1 MLVSKLLMPTL
12 RQLPSDAQ
20 VISHQL
26 MLKAGLIRKLASGI
40 YTYLPL
46 GLRVIKKI
54 SAIIESEMNKA
65 GAQEVLMPMVQPC
78 ELWKESGRFNNY
90 GAELLRFKD
99 RKDTWFCLGPTH
111 EEVITALVK
120 ENIQSYKNLPINL
133 YQIQTK
139 FRDEIRPRFGLMRGR
154 EFIMKDAY
162 SFCIDKASQDEI
174 YQKMWHAYNA
184 IFNRCGLD
192 FRAVKADTG
201 SIGGDLSHEF
211 QVLANSGEDA
221 IATCTSCNHAANV
234 ELAFIKEENSTYQLS
249 NLNYKEV
256 NTPNTKTIDS
266 VCEYLNMSA
275 LKSIK
280 SLALKLD
287 GKLALVI
294 LRGDHNLSETKLKNL
309 LKITNIEIAS
319 EEEVQDFIG
328 PCGFLGA
335 INTKS
340 SVRILADNSLKNS
353 TEMAMGANKID
364 THFLNID
371 VNRDIKAEFGDFRE
385 AQAKDL
391 CINCGGTYEIVRGIE
406 VGHIFYL
413 GKKYSNAFNLV
424 LQNENLE
431 NVALEMGCYGIGV
444 GRTAAACIEQNHDEK
459 GIIWP
464 AALAPYQVHLV
475 SLGNDESIKNAC
487 MQVYENL
494 QNSNIEV
501 LFDDRDERIGVK
513 LNDADLLGCP
523 IRLSIGKKSLQDN
536 SMELVIRKD
545 LAKPLEII
553 KLNDDYAS
561 KIKELLK
568 KL

>member
-1 MLVSKLLMPTL
+1 MLMSKLLMPTM
-12 RQLPSDAQ
+12 RQMPSDAQ

-26 MLKAGLIRKLASGI
+26 MLKAGLIRKVASGI

-46 GLRVIKKI
+46 GLKVIKKL
-54 SAIIESEMNKA
+54 SAIVESEMNKA
-65 GAQEVLMPMVQPC
+65 GAQELLMPMVQPC
-78 ELWKESGRFNNY
+78 ELWQESGRFTQY
-90 GAELLRFKD
+90 GPELLRFKD
-99 RKDTWFCLGPTH
+99 RKETWFCLGPTH
-111 EEVITALVK
+111 EEVITALVR
-120 ENIQSYKNLPINL
+120 ENIQSYKNLPLNL

-174 YQKMWHAYNA
+174 YQKMWQAYNN
-184 IFNRCGLD
+184 IFNRCGLK

-221 IATCTSCNHAANV
+221 IASCTSCNHAANV
-234 ELAFIKEENSTYQLS
+234 ELAFIKEENLAYQLS
-249 NLNYKEV
+249 NLDYKEV
-256 NTPNTKTIDS
+256 TTPNTKTIDS
-266 VCEYLNMSA
+266 VCEYLNLPA
-275 LKSIK
+275 QKSIK

-309 LKITNIEIAS
+309 LKINSIELAS
-319 EEEVQDFIG
+319 EEEVQNFIG

-353 TEMAMGANKID
+353 TEMIMGANKID

-371 VNRDIKAEFGDFRE
+371 VTRDIKAEFGDFRE

-391 CINCGGTYEIVRGIE
+391 CINCGHSYEILRGIE

-413 GKKYSNAFNLV
+413 GQKYSKAFNLT
-424 LQNENLE
+424 LQNESGQNTL
-431 NVALEMGCYGIGV
+431 LEMGCYGIGI
-444 GRTAAACIEQNHDEK
+444 GRTVAACVEQNHDEK

-464 AALAPYQVHLV
+464 AALAPYQV
-475 SLGNDESIKNAC
+475 SLLAMSNDEEIKNAC
-487 MQVYENL
+487 LKIYNTL
-494 QNSNIEV
+494 QNAGLEV
-501 LFDDRDERIGVK
+501 LFDEREERAGVK
-513 LNDADLLGCP
+513 FNDADLLGCP
-523 IRLSIGKKSLQDN
+523 IRICVGKKSLAN
-536 SMELVIRKD
+536 GEMEVFVRKNLGD
-545 LAKPLEII
+545 GATNISLQSDYITSI
-553 KLNDDYAS
+553 KN
-561 KIKELLK
+561 LLK
-568 KL
+568 

>member
-1 MLVSKLLMPTL
+1 MLMSKLLMPTM
-12 RQLPSDAQ
+12 RQMPSDAQ
-20 VISHQL
+20 IISHQL
-26 MLKAGLIRKLASGI
+26 MLKAGLIRKVASGI

-46 GLRVIKKI
+46 GLKVIKKL
-54 SAIIESEMNKA
+54 SAIVESEMNKA
-65 GAQEVLMPMVQPC
+65 GAQELLMPMVQPC
-78 ELWKESGRFNNY
+78 ELWEESGRFTKY
-90 GAELLRFKD
+90 GPELLRFKD
-99 RKDTWFCLGPTH
+99 RKETWFCLGPTH
-111 EEVITALVK
+111 EEVITALVR
-120 ENIQSYKNLPINL
+120 ENVQSYKNLPLNL

-174 YQKMWHAYNA
+174 YQKMWQAYNN
-184 IFNRCGLD
+184 IFNRCGLK

-221 IATCTSCNHAANV
+221 IASCTTCNHAANV

-256 NTPNTKTIDS
+256 NTLNTKTIDS
-266 VCEYLNMSA
+266 VCEYLNIPA

-294 LRGDHNLSETKLKNL
+294 LRGDHNLSETKIKNL
-309 LKITNIEIAS
+309 LKITNIEIAA
-319 EEEVQDFIG
+319 EAEVQDLIG
-328 PCGFLGA
+328 PCGFLGT

-340 SVRILADNSLKNS
+340 SVRILADNYLKNS
-353 TEMAMGANKID
+353 TEMVMGANKVD

-391 CINCGGTYEIVRGIE
+391 CINCGGVYEIVRGIE

-413 GKKYSNAFNLV
+413 GQKYSKAFNLT
-424 LQNENLE
+424 LQNESGQNTF
-431 NVALEMGCYGIGV
+431 LEMGCYGIGI
-444 GRTAAACIEQNHDEK
+444 GRTMAACIEQNHDEK

-464 AALAPYQVHLV
+464 TALAPYQV
-475 SLGNDESIKNAC
+475 SLLAMSNDEEIKDTCLKIYNT
-487 MQVYENL
+487 L
-494 QNSNIEV
+494 QESGLEV
-501 LFDDRDERIGVK
+501 LFDERDERAGVK
-513 LNDADLLGCP
+513 FNDADLLGCP
-523 IRLSIGKKSLQDN
+523 IRICLGKKSLANGEMEVFVRKSLDN
-536 SMELVIRKD
+536 GATNISLKSDYITT
-545 LAKPLEII
+545 I
-553 KLNDDYAS
+553 KN
-561 KIKELLK
+561 LLK
-568 KL
+568 